1 MIFSSLFKSKNNW
14 QSKQSATRISAIQNE
29 LSCNEPAQ
37 KQVLCDLYTNDE
49 SELVRKAALIKLN
62 SFDDYLKAYKHNS
75 LKKIKEFAKK
85 QLILVLHNKHE
96 IKISSDEKLTFI
108 QSNQLLTTSELESWL
123 TLEQSDEVVFTLF
136 DLVKEKKQQ
145 QGKNYQQFVLNV
157 FTHHQNEKIQKTLVD
172 ECDDATTLEKL
183 LKKSS
188 IDIISQVINDKLL
201 AQQQA
206 QEKPIKIKKQVN
218 LILSKLLALKDI
230 ASYETYLAKREDLE
244 AQWQSAQVD
253 FNYLLTADQE
263 LLIEKFEDIN
273 RQLTKIFT
281 AKAENYQQ
289 EKIAKQVLEQ
299 KHQASKVF
307 EEQLVSLN
315 KAITKAVFENQEFNQ
330 QVFKDSID
338 QIQKDIQSSVLNEQE
353 QSALL
358 KDLNLIH
365 DKLTKLPE
373 IAESVTKATHLI
385 SKMSQLALPSDIIE
399 LNEKQSLFSK
409 WLAQWR
415 QVENTS
421 SGILPDS
428 ILEAYQEINNSW
440 KNALLPLQN
449 DQKQIFSQVRK
460 KLIDIKRL
468 LSQGK
473 YKVCFGLFKG
483 VNKQYVLLSEKQQAQ
498 LQRDYSQV
506 SEKISELND
515 WEHYIATPRKQELLD
530 QIQTLVDSPLDNP
543 NDQAAKVKE
552 FRKQWNLLGHAD
564 EALDHQL
571 NEQFNEACEQAF
583 GPCRQFYA
591 EQEKLRALHLTKRED
606 ILQQARFL
614 AQNTSIENQ
623 EIDFKEL
630 DAQVNK
636 LQQHWS
642 DAGEVDRSVYRPLN
656 DEFKQLIQPLKAII
670 KEFHLK
676 NMTEKKQ
683 LIDKAEKEALNENVF
698 QAIENVKQYQK
709 QWRNIGFAGAHNENK
724 LWQQFR
730 KVNDVI
736 FAKRDEVK
744 AEQQQV
750 QIQLEEELLQKLNE
764 LQSQFNKDKETAEPL
779 NVIKSLKVQTLAL
792 HEDVISNK
800 PVLKSVLKQV
810 DDFLKLLNETE
821 QEINAKAEKQNWQSL
836 FGLLKAFINE
846 EFSSSQLDEQQDFA
860 DLLPVWQKRL
870 SECLVQSKHVEAK
883 QRATKT
889 LEIEVLAQIDSPKEF
904 QNERMAVQV
913 KLMQQQMQ
921 SGGSIDLPKVFAQW
935 LQLGQL
941 SVDELPLLSRLE
953 PVYCH

>member
-62 SFDDYLKAYKHNS
+62 SFDDYLNAYNHNS

-85 QLILVLHNKHE
+85 QLLLVLHNEHE
-96 IKISSDEKLTFI
+96 IKLSSDEKLTFI
-108 QSNQLLTTSELESWL
+108 QSNEVLTISELESWL
-123 TLEQSDEVVFTLF
+123 ALEQSSDVVFTLF
-136 DLVKEKKQQ
+136 DLIKEKKQQ
-145 QGKNYQQFVLNV
+145 QGKSYQQFVVNV

-172 ECDDATTLEKL
+172 ECDDATILEKL

-188 IDIISQVINDKLL
+188 IDIISQVINDKLF

-206 QEKPIKIKKQVN
+206 KEKPIKIKKQVN

-230 ASYETYLAKREDLE
+230 VSYETYLAKKAELE

-263 LLIEKFEDIN
+263 LLNEKFEGIN
-273 RQLTKIFT
+273 KQLAKIFT

-289 EKIAKQVLEQ
+289 EQIAKQLSDQ
-299 KHQASKVF
+299 KHQASKMF
-307 EEQLVSLN
+307 NEQLVSLN
-315 KAITKAVFENQEFNQ
+315 KAITKAVFESQEFNQ
-330 QVFKDSID
+330 QVFRDSLD
-338 QIQKDIQSSVLNEQE
+338 QIQKDIHSSVLNKQE

-358 KDLNLIH
+358 NELNLIH
-365 DKLTKLPE
+365 EKLTKLPE

-399 LNEKQSLFSK
+399 LNEKQNLFSK
-409 WLAQWR
+409 WLAEWR
-415 QVENTS
+415 QVENMS
-421 SGILPDS
+421 SGILPES

-440 KNALLPLQN
+440 KSTLLPLQN
-449 DQKQIFSQVRK
+449 EQKQIFSQVRK
-460 KLIDIKRL
+460 KLLDVKRL

-515 WEHYIATPRKQELLD
+515 WEHYIATPRKQELLE
-530 QIQTLVDSPLDNP
+530 QIQSLVDSPLDNP
-543 NDQAAKVKE
+543 NDQAAKVKA

-564 EALDHQL
+564 EAIDHQL

-583 GPCRQFYA
+583 GPCRLFYA
-591 EQEKLRALHLTKRED
+591 EQEKVRALHLTKRED
-606 ILQQARFL
+606 ILQQARAL
-614 AQNTSIENQ
+614 AQNTNTEKNQ

-683 LIDKAEKEALNENVF
+683 LIDKAEKETSNENVF

-709 QWRNIGFAGAHNENK
+709 QWRNIGFSGAHNENK

-750 QIQLEEELLQKLNE
+750 QIQLEEELFQKLNE
-764 LQSQFNKDKETAEPL
+764 LQSQFNKGNAEPL
-779 NVIKSLKVQTLAL
+779 SVLKSLKVETLAL
-792 HEDVISNK
+792 HEDVLSNK

-810 DDFLKLLNETE
+810 DDFLTLLNETE
-821 QEINAKAEKQNWQSL
+821 QEINIKADKQNWQSL
-836 FGLLKAFINE
+836 FGLLKAFINK
-846 EFSSSQLDEQQDFA
+846 EFSPNQLDEQQGFA
-860 DLLPVWQKRL
+860 DLLPIWQKRL
-870 SECLVQSKHVEAK
+870 SECLVQSKGVEAK
-883 QRATKT
+883 QRETKT
-889 LEIEVLAQIDSPKEF
+889 LEIEVLAQIDSPQEY

-913 KLMQQQMQ
+913 QLMQQQMQ
-921 SGGSIDLPKVFAQW
+921 SGGSINLPKDFAQW

-941 SVDELPLLSRLE
+941 TVDELPLLSRLE
-953 PVYCH
+953 PVFCH